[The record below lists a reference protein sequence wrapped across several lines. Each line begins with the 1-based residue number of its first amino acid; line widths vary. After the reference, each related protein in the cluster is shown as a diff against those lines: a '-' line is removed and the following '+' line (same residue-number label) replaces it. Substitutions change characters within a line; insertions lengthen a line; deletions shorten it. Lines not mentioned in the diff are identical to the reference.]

1 MRVSIAP
8 PNILRGL
15 LAVLI
20 MLNANLA
27 TNVLVSA
34 TSSTRP
40 SSEQQTGNALA
51 NQEKATTVDDRPMSS
66 RLATLRDQLKA
77 GDRKALDNFWKK
89 ITESGAPIIEGV
101 PGNDRDVLV
110 TMLWR
115 AREETRNVFVF
126 RLGDVNKPM
135 ARLLDTDLWYKTFR
149 LQKGARFTYQ
159 FATNLPDPKEWRGIT
174 QFAGALRNDPLNPF
188 QFRA

>member
-8 PNILRGL
+8 HNILRGL

-34 TSSTRP
+34 TSTTRP
-40 SSEQQTGNALA
+40 SSYSRAH
-51 NQEKATTVDDRPMSS
+51 QEIATTVDERPMSP
-66 RLATLRDQLKA
+66 RLATLRDQLKS
-77 GDRKALDNFWKK
+77 GDRKALDNFWKE
-89 ITESGAPIIEGV
+89 ITESGAPIIERV
-101 PGNDRDVLV
+101 PGNDSDMLV

-126 RLGDVNKPM
+126 RLGDVSKSM
-135 ARLLDTDLWYKTFR
+135 ERLLDTDLWYKTFR
-149 LQKGARFTYQ
+149 LQKGARFIYQ
-159 FATNLPDPKEWRGIT
+159 LATNLPDPKEWGGIT
-174 QFAGALRNDPLNPF
+174 RFA
-188 QFRA
+188 